1 MNTFEE
7 IKKLVKAKT
16 GKDITIESNL
26 KDIGIDSL
34 DLLDLVVEAEGI
46 FGIEIS
52 DEELLKLN
60 TIQDVVNAIDAKR

>member
-60 TIQDVVNAIDAKR
+60 TIQDVVNAIDSKR